1 MSMSCILLCV
11 CLCVL
16 SAQLRTHGM
25 ALTGPEKRGWT
36 LNSAG
41 YLLGPYAHRTLMVRH
56 GAAQDKR
63 SSWEEQDMHS
73 SLSTHQPSHNESY
86 LQSLLELLMYLR
98 IKENGMTEDFNSS
111 IFNDDI
117 TQ

>member
-1 MSMSCILLCV
+1 MQMSGLLLCV

-16 SAQLRTHGM
+16 SVQLRTQGM
-25 ALTGPEKRGWT
+25 SLTGLEKRGWT

-56 GAAQDKR
+56 GSAVSKR
-63 SSWEEQDMHS
+63 SRWDEPSI
-73 SLSTHQPSHNESY
+73 LPAHQRSYNESY
-86 LQSLLELLMYLR
+86 LHSLLELLMYIR
-98 IKENGMTEDFNSS
+98 MKENRMTEDFNSS
-111 IFNDDI
+111 IFNDNI

>member
-25 ALTGPEKRGWT
+25 GPEKRGWT

-73 SLSTHQPSHNESY
+73 SLSTHQPSHSECLSFY
-86 LQSLLELLMYLR
+86 KLSLLQAFCQTFL
-98 IKENGMTEDFNSS
+98 KNGMTEDFNSS